1 MAEDDILTDLDALDG
16 APHPR
21 DAATVFGHAPA
32 EVALLDALASG
43 RLHHAWLLT
52 GPQGIGKASFA
63 WRAARYLLSTRIDE
77 PGGMFGAP
85 EPATSLDTDPTDP
98 AVRRI
103 LIGTDQRLFV
113 LRRAW
118 NTDKKPYRPR
128 AEITVEDARKLKAF
142 FSMSI
147 PDGGRRVVI
156 VDAADEMNRNAA
168 NALLKALEE
177 PPKNTVFLLVAHQ
190 PARLLATIRS
200 RCRVLRMS
208 PLNAAD
214 LGAVLAQIEGSDLP
228 AGELA
233 ALTQLA
239 DGSARTA
246 LSLRTA
252 GGANLY
258 SQIIALLD
266 TLPRLDRA
274 RALALATLPGGAAGT
289 ERLSMLTTLTERALS
304 QIARQ
309 AALSHP
315 LPEAT
320 PGEAALR
327 ARLAPSPDA
336 AQAWAE
342 AAIAL
347 PAQVRK
353 GAALNL
359 DPSVLLLDMFRQ
371 LQDTARRAAP

>member
-1 MAEDDILTDLDALDG
+1 
-16 APHPR
+16 
-21 DAATVFGHAPA
+21 
-32 EVALLDALASG
+32 
-43 RLHHAWLLT
+43 
-52 GPQGIGKASFA
+52 
-63 WRAARYLLSTRIDE
+63 
-77 PGGMFGAP
+77 
-85 EPATSLDTDPTDP
+85 
-98 AVRRI
+98 
-103 LIGTDQRLFV
+103 
-113 LRRAW
+113 
-118 NTDKKPYRPR
+118 
-128 AEITVEDARKLKAF
+128 
-142 FSMSI
+142 
-147 PDGGRRVVI
+147 
-156 VDAADEMNRNAA
+156 
-168 NALLKALEE
+168 
-177 PPKNTVFLLVAHQ
+177 
-190 PARLLATIRS
+190 
-200 RCRVLRMS
+200 
-208 PLNAAD
+208 
-214 LGAVLAQIEGSDLP
+214 DLP

-252 GGANLY
+252 GGANFY

-309 AALSHP
+309 AALSRP

-359 DPSVLLLDMFRQ
+359 DPSVLLLDMFGQ
-371 LQDTARRAAP
+371 LQDTAHRAAP

>member
-1 MAEDDILTDLDALDG
+1 MADDDILPDLDALDG

-21 DAATVFGHAPA
+21 EAARVFGHETA
-32 EVALLDALASG
+32 EKALLDALASG

-63 WRAARYLLSTRIDE
+63 WRAARYLLSTPIDD
-77 PGGMFGAP
+77 GGMFAP
-85 EPATSLDTDPTDP
+85 EPATSLDTDPEDP

-113 LRRAW
+113 LKRNW

-142 FSMSI
+142 FAMSI

-177 PPKNTVFLLVAHQ
+177 PPENTVFLLVAHQ
-190 PARLLATIRS
+190 PARLLPTIRS
-200 RCRVLRMS
+200 RCRVLRCA
-208 PLNAAD
+208 PLGPGD
-214 LGAVLAQIEGSDLP
+214 LGKVLAQVEGTELP
-228 AGELA
+228 ADELA
-233 ALTQLA
+233 PLTQLA

-252 GGANLY
+252 GGTDLY
-258 SQIIALLD
+258 TQIIALLD

-274 RALALATLPGGAAGT
+274 RAMALATLPGGAAGT
-289 ERLSMLTTLTERALS
+289 ERLSMLTTLTERAVS

-309 AALSHP
+309 AAISTA

-320 PGEAALR
+320 PGEAAIR
-327 ARLAPSPDA
+327 ARLAPTPHA

-342 AAIAL
+342 AAVTV

-371 LQDTARRAAP
+371 LQATARRAAP